1 MRSQAVSPLDATVTK
16 GHHLELKIPLEV
28 LLWFFFTVQNCLI
41 CFYPNINDRAFMVS
55 HGLQDMQD
63 LGFEMWES
71 LIISLIKMMK
81 II

>member
-1 MRSQAVSPLDATVTK
+1 
-16 GHHLELKIPLEV
+16 
-28 LLWFFFTVQNCLI
+28 
-41 CFYPNINDRAFMVS
+41 MVS